1 MSNNGLEAMTL
12 LYSYD
17 NSLPKKLLFVPKL
30 AISYSATRM
39 GRCQPTLGNVPGR
52 YFFCS
57 DIVLIHPPRCNHI
70 LCDDLSQILWFYHLA
85 ICAPAS
91 DPGFHFQCVT
101 YG

>member
-39 GRCQPTLGNVPGR
+39 GRCQPTLDNVPGR
-52 YFFCS
+52 YFF
-57 DIVLIHPPRCNHI
+57 ILISGSYI
-70 LCDDLSQILWFYHLA
+70 FTFKEFLMLSTALGIMKDGKIEMLERIA
-85 ICAPAS
+85 
-91 DPGFHFQCVT
+91 
-101 YG
+101 